1 MTLRIFYFKSDNA
14 DEAIKVAGAVLG
26 RAVANP
32 SAVIEAAPSAAEAVA
47 LPPPARPC
55 KTSTQTARRASASI
69 AVERKP
75 ATRTRS
81 MVAGG
86 PRDKAEA
93 ILRKAGRPLRR
104 AEVARKAGIPTGS
117 TTSAFRDA
125 RFVVTPDGLL
135 WLADQDDPRD
145 EADESDDDDEA
156 EDPTEGEPVKE
167 HPPPQVAA
175 STKHSNRGQVDS
187 AELRKAIKLCG
198 PMDCAEIARF
208 TGNTHVACYRAL
220 QSPEFER
227 DSDGLYWIAKPSR
240 ETQQEAL

>member
-1 MTLRIFYFKSDNA
+1 MTLRIFYFESDSA

-26 RAVANP
+26 RSLANP
-32 SAVIEAAPSAAEAVA
+32 AAKPAAVIESAPSAAEVVA
-47 LPPPARPC
+47 LPSPARAC
-55 KTSTQTARRASASI
+55 KPSTKDSAQGLGTV

-75 ATRTRS
+75 ATRTRT
-81 MVAGG
+81 VFAGG

-93 ILRKAGRPLRR
+93 VLRKAGRPLRR
-104 AEVARKAGIPTGS
+104 AEVARQAGIRPGS
-117 TTSAFRDA
+117 TTSVFRDA

-145 EADESDDDDEA
+145 EADESDDDEEA
-156 EDPTEGEPVKE
+156 EDPAEVAPVEE
-167 HPPPQVAA
+167 HPTPQVAA
-175 STKHSNRGQVDS
+175 SAKRSNVGPVDA

-208 TGNTHVACYRAL
+208 TGSSHAACHRAL

-240 ETQQEAL
+240 ET